1 MKKIIFLGVLAVLA
15 ACKST
20 ISAENFSDADRV
32 GIVMNYL
39 ASDGL
44 KGRDSGSE
52 GIEKAANFI
61 VKSFKD
67 NKIAPFYKSYL
78 DTLTNFDIP
87 AYNVVGFLEG
97 NDADLKGEYIL
108 IGAHYDHIGIINA
121 VSGDSIANGA
131 NDNATGTTTVLE
143 LARYFA
149 KSKSN
154 KRSLIFA
161 FFSAEEKGLMG
172 SQHLAAKMKKDKVNL
187 YAMLNFEMTGVP
199 MVDKDYL
206 VYLTG
211 YNKSNLAEVGN
222 KYAKEKLI
230 GFLPTAE
237 KYNLFKRSDNYPFHE
252 IFEVPSQTFSTF
264 DFTNFDH
271 YHMVGDEPAL
281 MNFQHMAQLVNKMIP
296 VVQGI
301 ANSTDKEIS
310 YK

>member
-172 SQHLAAKMKKDKVNL
+172 SQHLAAKMKKDKV
-187 YAMLNFEMTGVP
+187 F
-199 MVDKDYL
+199 
-206 VYLTG
+206 
-211 YNKSNLAEVGN
+211 
-222 KYAKEKLI
+222 
-230 GFLPTAE
+230 
-237 KYNLFKRSDNYPFHE
+237 FH
-252 IFEVPSQTFSTF
+252 
-264 DFTNFDH
+264 
-271 YHMVGDEPAL
+271 
-281 MNFQHMAQLVNKMIP
+281 NFQSLVF
-296 VVQGI
+296 
-301 ANSTDKEIS
+301 
-310 YK
+310 